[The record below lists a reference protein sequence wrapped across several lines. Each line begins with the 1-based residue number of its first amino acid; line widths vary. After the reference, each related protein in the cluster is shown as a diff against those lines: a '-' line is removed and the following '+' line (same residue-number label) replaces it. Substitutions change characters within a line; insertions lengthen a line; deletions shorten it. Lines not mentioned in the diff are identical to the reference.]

1 MQLDSNFSDLRARTA
16 LITGASNGIGKACA
30 ELFCAHGIN
39 VIGVDRSSI
48 EPMVHP
54 RYKHVIYD
62 ITQESDLSDVV
73 NTDIDYLVCSAGTQ
87 NENDIQVNLTS
98 TIRFIEALTTGDD
111 CAIQSVVN
119 IASTSAH
126 NGAEFPEYAASKGG
140 LLAYTKNLAMRL
152 GKYGTRCNTIS
163 PGGVYT
169 SMNQHII
176 DDDDM
181 LQKCLD
187 ETLLKRW
194 ATAEEIAQWVYFIS
208 VINKSMTGQDIII
221 DNGELCN
228 FNFVW

>member
-30 ELFCAHGIN
+30 ELFCAEGIN
-39 VIGVDRSSI
+39 VIGVDRCNI
-48 EPMVHP
+48 EPIIHP
-54 RYKHVIYD
+54 RYQHVVYD
-62 ITQESDLSDVV
+62 ITEERDLSDVV
-73 NTDIDYLVCSAGTQ
+73 NADIDYLVCSAGTQ
-87 NENDIQVNLTS
+87 NENDIQVNLIS
-98 TIRFIEALTTGDD
+98 TIHFIEALTTGD
-111 CAIQSVVN
+111 CTLQSIVN

-194 ATAEEIAQWVYFIS
+194 ATAEEIAQWVYFVS

>member
-30 ELFCAHGIN
+30 ELFCAEGIN
-39 VIGVDRSSI
+39 VIGVDRCNI
-48 EPMVHP
+48 EPIIHP
-54 RYKHVIYD
+54 RYQHVVYD
-62 ITQESDLSDVV
+62 ITEERDLSDVV

-87 NENDIQVNLTS
+87 NENDIQVNLIS
-98 TIRFIEALTTGDD
+98 TIHFIEALTTGD
-111 CAIQSVVN
+111 CTLQSIVN
-119 IASTSAH
+119 VASTSAH

-194 ATAEEIAQWVYFIS
+194 ATAEEIAQWVYFVS
-208 VINKSMTGQDIII
+208 VINKSMTSQDIII

>member
-30 ELFCAHGIN
+30 ELFCAEGIN
-39 VIGVDRSSI
+39 VIGVDRCNI
-48 EPMVHP
+48 EPIIHP
-54 RYKHVIYD
+54 RYQHVVYD
-62 ITQESDLSDVV
+62 ITEERDLSDVV

-87 NENDIQVNLTS
+87 NEDDIQVNLIS
-98 TIRFIEALTTGDD
+98 TIHFIEALTTGD
-111 CAIQSVVN
+111 CTLQSIVN

-194 ATAEEIAQWVYFIS
+194 ATAEEIAQWVYFVS

>member
-1 MQLDSNFSDLRARTA
+1 MQLDSNFSDLRDRTA

-30 ELFCAHGIN
+30 ELFCAEGIN
-39 VIGVDRSSI
+39 VIGVDRCNI
-48 EPMVHP
+48 EPIIHP
-54 RYKHVIYD
+54 RYQHVVYD
-62 ITQESDLSDVV
+62 ITEERDLSDVV
-73 NTDIDYLVCSAGTQ
+73 NTDIDYLICSAGTQ
-87 NENDIQVNLTS
+87 NENDIQVNLIS
-98 TIRFIEALTTGDD
+98 TIHFIEALTTGD
-111 CAIQSVVN
+111 CTLQSIVN

-194 ATAEEIAQWVYFIS
+194 ATAEEIAQWVYFVS